1 MRKYQPKGAPLVI
14 INLALLVV
22 TAALTV
28 PVRIYLVSF
37 ENLMIALICLFWIT
51 AVLFGFI
58 LLPAYF
64 RRTVMYVSGAE
75 ISIHTGLFFYR
86 RECMK
91 ISAVQYVTTISFPL
105 SRFSGFNFILVRGL
119 GGTLVLPFL
128 KSDDCEDIS
137 NFIHL
142 KITER

>member
-1 MRKYQPKGAPLVI
+1 MRKCQPKGAPLVI
-14 INLALLVV
+14 IDLALLFSCH
-22 TAALTV
+22 AL
-28 PVRIYLVSF
+28 PGFRGFYLVAF
-37 ENLMIALICLFWIT
+37 ENLMMPVIGLFCIT
-51 AVLFGFI
+51 AVLFGSI

-75 ISIHTGLFFYR
+75 ISIHPGLFFYR

-91 ISAVQYVTTISFPL
+91 IAAVQYVTTISFPL

-128 KSDDCEDIS
+128 KRDDCEDIS

>member
-1 MRKYQPKGAPLVI
+1 MARFVI
-14 INLALLVV
+14 IYWALLVV
-22 TAALTV
+22 PLAF
-28 PVRIYLVSF
+28 PVLMRISLVSF
-37 ENLMIALICLFWIT
+37 KIILLALSCLFLIT